1 MATHILVVDDETA
14 IADLVEVYL
23 KNEGFTIHKFYNAS
37 DALACVRTTRLNLAV
52 LDVMLPEIDGIEL
65 LRRMKADAALREIPV
80 IMATAKGTEYDKIQ
94 SLDLGADDYL
104 VKPFGVME
112 LVSRVKAVLRRC
124 RPQPAAVLRC
134 GGLVLDE
141 ESHTVTADGES
152 VALTYKEFE
161 LLRLFL
167 SHPGTAFS
175 RDQLMADVWGTDYC
189 GETRTVDM
197 HIRTLRQK
205 LGAYGEKIETVR
217 GVGYRLA
224 EPSAGDG
231 AEGDDTAATASGE

>member
-1 MATHILVVDDETA
+1 MEKQKILVVDDDKHIAELISLYMMKEGYETQEIYDGKEA
-14 IADLVEVYL
+14 AAAVEDFQPDLIL
-23 KNEGFTIHKFYNAS
+23 
-37 DALACVRTTRLNLAV
+37 
-52 LDVMLPEIDGIEL
+52 LDLMLPGIDGMEL
-65 LRRMKADAALREIPV
+65 LRRMRADAALSDILV
-80 IMATAKGTEYDKIQ
+80 VMATAKGAEYDKIRG
-94 SLDLGADDYL
+94 LDLGADYYL
-104 VKPFGVME
+104 TKPFGVME
-112 LVSRVKAVLRRC
+112 LVSCVKAVLRRC
-124 RPQPAAVLRC
+124 GTKTAAQLRC

-197 HIRTLRQK
+197 HVKTLRRK
-205 LGAYGEKIETVR
+205 LAEAAPGSEEAVATVR
-217 GVGYRLA
+217 GVGYRLKK
-224 EPSAGDG
+224 SA
-231 AEGDDTAATASGE
+231 S